1 MPTIHDDEFG
11 EITIR
16 RSMRASSIR
25 ISIGADGQLRVSMPT
40 YAPMFVV
47 KRLIKSSRH
56 DLRKM
61 LENHTPTY
69 ELVDGME
76 IGKSHKLIVVGG
88 QKTAVRRQGQRIIVT
103 LASGDSLS
111 NPATERMVRN
121 IIVAALRI
129 EAKSY
134 LPKRLA
140 YLAKKLGY
148 HYEKARFSHAGGR
161 WGSCSST
168 GTISLNI
175 ALMKLPFELIDY
187 VIIHE
192 LCHTKQMNHSPQ
204 FWTLV
209 EAADP
214 DYKQHRKELKKHTP
228 II

>member
-11 EITIR
+11 EIIIR

-25 ISIGADGQLRVSMPT
+25 LSVGTDGQLRVSMPT
-40 YAPMFVV
+40 YAPIFVV
-47 KRLIKSSRH
+47 KRFIKSSRK

-61 LENHTPTY
+61 LERHAPAYT
-69 ELVDGME
+69 LSDGME
-76 IGKSHKLIVVGG
+76 IGKSHKLVVASGAE
-88 QKTAVRRQGQRIIVT
+88 TSVRRQGQQIIVT
-103 LASGDSLS
+103 LAPGDSLS
-111 NPATERMVRN
+111 NPTTERMVRDV
-121 IIVAALRI
+121 IIAALRV

-140 YLAKKLGY
+140 YLANKLGC
-148 HYEKARFSHAGGR
+148 HYERARFSHAGGR

-187 VIIHE
+187 VIVHE
-192 LCHTKQMNHSPQ
+192 LCHTKQMNHSPR
-204 FWTLV
+204 FWALV

-214 DYKQHRKELKKHTP
+214 DYKTHRKELKQHTP
-228 II
+228 VI